1 VSLQQ
6 SNEPIIVR
14 VVEQPVHETT
24 ISDVIFGSIG
34 LVGVLLL
41 AALLLGVILGGVLI
55 LLKRLTARDG
65 LDPRRDAENLRVTPT
80 SPGM

>member
-1 VSLQQ
+1 MSLEQANQ
-6 SNEPIIVR
+6 PIIVR
-14 VVEQPVHETT
+14 VVEQPVHETS

-41 AALLLGVILGGVLI
+41 AALVLGALLGGGLI

-65 LDPRRDAENLRVTPT
+65 LDTQGEAESLRVTPT
-80 SPGM
+80 S

>member
-1 VSLQQ
+1 MSLQQ

-34 LVGVLLL
+34 LVGILLI
-41 AALLLGVILGGVLI
+41 AALLLGVLLGGGLI
-55 LLKRLTARDG
+55 LMKRLTSRDG
-65 LDPRRDAENLRVTPT
+65 IDAKGEGAGLRVTPT
-80 SPGM
+80 S